1 MPLFK
6 KNNEQGYKQPSCFLF
21 FFLGGREKD
30 IVQDEPIAG
39 RIGIHV
45 EFGRRVAYQVP
56 IVLWVVASE
65 KGPEPVSE
73 IPMDVAVLP

>member
-1 MPLFK
+1 MPIFK

-21 FFLGGREKD
+21 LFLGGGEQD
-30 IVQDEPIAG
+30 VVQDEPIAG

-45 EFGRRVAYQVP
+45 EFGRRVTHQMP
-56 IVLWVVASE
+56 IVLRVVASE
-65 KGPEPVSE
+65 EGPEPVSE